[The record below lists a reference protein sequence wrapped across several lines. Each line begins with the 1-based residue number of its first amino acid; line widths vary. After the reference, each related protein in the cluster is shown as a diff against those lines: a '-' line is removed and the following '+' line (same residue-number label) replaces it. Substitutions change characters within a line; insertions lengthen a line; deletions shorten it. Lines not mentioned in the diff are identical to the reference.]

1 MDEMFMHNQ
10 MSDKMNAFIYQKVF
24 EVAQKSGI
32 GPETETAEEFY
43 AEVAKDKKTLK
54 AIAEVAAPL
63 VSAETGLPLFV
74 SKKLVKMVVARSAK
88 DASKTIK
95 RVAKKEEANN
105 PQMQSA
111 LAESRRKKMISEAV
125 QKAIDK
131 HLI

>member
-24 EVAQKSGI
+24 EAAQKSGI
-32 GPETETAEEFY
+32 GPEAETAEEFY
-43 AEVAKDKKTLK
+43 AAVAKDKKTLK

>member
-32 GPETETAEEFY
+32 GPEVETAEEFY
-43 AEVAKDKKTLK
+43 AEIAKDKKTLK

-88 DASKTIK
+88 DASKTIG
-95 RVAKKEEANN
+95 RVAKKEAKNN
-105 PQMQSA
+105 QQMQSA

>member
-1 MDEMFMHNQ
+1 MDEMLMHNQ
-10 MSDKMNAFIYQKVF
+10 MSDKLNAFIYQKVF
-24 EVAQKSGI
+24 EVARESGL
-32 GPETETAEEFY
+32 GPEAETAEEFY
-43 AEVAKDKKTLK
+43 SQLAKDKETLK
-54 AIAEVAAPL
+54 AIAEVAAPI
-63 VSAETGLPLFV
+63 VSAETGLPIFV
-74 SKKLVKMVVARSAK
+74 SKKLVKMVLVRSAK

-95 RVAKKEEANN
+95 RVAKKEGANN